1 MSKNKKKA
9 KNHRKNEITK
19 GIFTVLEKEPEKS
32 FTYKQI
38 AARIGVI
45 DANERNQL
53 IKRLTELKEKK
64 RILEETR
71 GHFKAI
77 PSTKTYHTG
86 TVDITGRGNAYIVV
100 EGIDDDVFV
109 PFNKLKK
116 AFHKDTVEVYIFPRR
131 KGKKLEGEITR
142 IIERKKSSFV
152 GIVDMQ
158 KTFAFV
164 RPSDFRMYTD
174 IFVPKDKINGAED
187 GDKVVVEITEWPDN
201 ADSPFGR
208 ITDVLGKPGEHQTE
222 IHSILAEYGLPYEFP
237 YEVEK
242 YANTLDTSIKPE
254 EIAKRRDMRKDLT
267 FTIDPKDA
275 KDFDDALSFKIL
287 RKWKL

>member
-1 MSKNKKKA
+1 MSKNKKKT
-9 KNHRKNEITK
+9 KNHRTNEITK
-19 GIFTVLEKEPEKS
+19 GIFTVLEKEPKNS

-38 AARIGVI
+38 AAKIGVI

-53 IKRLTELKEKK
+53 IKKLTELKEKK

-100 EGIDDDVFV
+100 DGIDDDIFV

-142 IIERKKSSFV
+142 VIERKKTSFV

-158 KTFAFV
+158 KSFAFV
-164 RPSDFRMYTD
+164 RPSDF
-174 IFVPKDKINGAED
+174 
-187 GDKVVVEITEWPDN
+187 
-201 ADSPFGR
+201 
-208 ITDVLGKPGEHQTE
+208 
-222 IHSILAEYGLPYEFP
+222 
-237 YEVEK
+237 
-242 YANTLDTSIKPE
+242 
-254 EIAKRRDMRKDLT
+254 
-267 FTIDPKDA
+267 
-275 KDFDDALSFKIL
+275 
-287 RKWKL
+287 